1 MRIIAA
7 MLVLNFK
14 PFPDL
19 ATPRLN
25 LRRIDNEDV
34 KDIFFLRSDKKMLE
48 FLDRA
53 PAKSILEAV
62 EWIRMINEGTESDQ
76 FIAWGLALKEEPAL
90 IGTITFWNIKK
101 EHYRAE
107 IGYQLHTKYQG
118 QGLMQEAITTI
129 LEYGFKTMKLHSVEA
144 NVNPGNLPSIKL
156 LERNNF
162 VREAYHKENYFFD
175 GKFLDS
181 AIYSLLTPYKGS

>member
-1 MRIIAA
+1 
-7 MLVLNFK
+7 MLLLNFK

-25 LRRIDNEDV
+25 LRRINDEDV
-34 KDIFFLRSDKKMLE
+34 NEVFFLRSDKQMLQ

-62 EWIRMINEGTESDQ
+62 AWIRMINEGIENDQ
-76 FIAWGLALKEEPAL
+76 FIAWGLALKENPAL

-107 IGYQLHTKYQG
+107 IGYQLNSKYQG
-118 QGLMQEAITTI
+118 QGLMQEAVTAI
-129 LEYGFKTMKLHSVEA
+129 LDYGFKTIKLHSVEA
-144 NVNPGNLPSIKL
+144 NVNPENLASIKL

-162 VREAYHKENYFFD
+162 VREAYHKENYYFD

-181 AIYSLLTPYKGS
+181 AIYSLLTPFKGS